1 MRTGRRP
8 QPPSLET
15 LVDREVDAMDRIA
28 ARVRGRALTPAEFNE
43 LETQAQR
50 HAIRIVAAFRGQ
62 RN

>member
-1 MRTGRRP
+1 
-8 QPPSLET
+8 
-15 LVDREVDAMDRIA
+15 MDRIA